1 MNAFPRKITKTLL
14 QIIET
19 MESERSNHVKNPGI
33 DFSRKRKMD
42 FRSLILFML
51 VMEGNTIGK
60 ELYNYF
66 SFSVD
71 TITRSG
77 FIQQREKL
85 LPTTMEYIFNEFNA
99 KTKSD
104 YLFHGYRLLACDGTR
119 IPICRNEKDSESF
132 YKPDRVSRGFNQ
144 LHLNALY
151 DLCSRKYVDA
161 VVRPRHTAGE
171 HNTMELMMDRLDHSA
186 KTIIVADRGYESYN
200 TIAHAMENGL
210 KFVIRVKDTASRSG
224 ILTGQGLSKTDAFDT
239 ILHLHL
245 THNKSIWDIDRIYY
259 KLLYSSTNLDYLS
272 KEKPVYDMEL
282 RTVRF
287 PISENEYECVV
298 TNLSYN
304 EFSTEEIKKI
314 YKMRWG
320 IESSFRELKYTIG
333 ILNLHTKKS
342 DQIVQE
348 IFARLVVYNF
358 CETIIQNYTVKQ
370 IGKNH
375 TYQLNFTMAIHICRQ
390 YLRCTVFKLKP
401 PNVYALLQ
409 QNILPVR
416 EERKYPRYIQ
426 NRGSVSFL
434 YRVP

>member
-1 MNAFPRKITKTLL
+1 MNDFPRKITKTLL

-42 FRSLILFML
+42 FKSLILFML

-60 ELYNYF
+60 ELYDYF
-66 SFSVD
+66 SFSID
-71 TITRSG
+71 TITKSG

-99 KTKSD
+99 KTKGD
-104 YLFHGYRLLACDGTR
+104 FLYHGYRLLACDGTR

-132 YKPDRVSRGFNQ
+132 YKPNRVSRGFNQ

-151 DLCSRKYVDA
+151 DLCSRKYIDA

-171 HNTMELMMDRLDHSA
+171 HNTMEMMMDRLDHST

-224 ILTGQGLSKTDAFDT
+224 ILTGQGLSRTDAFDT
-239 ILHLHL
+239 MLHLHL
-245 THNKSIWDIDRIYY
+245 THTRSIWDLDRNYF

-272 KEKPVYDMEL
+272 KEKPVYDMDL
-282 RTVRF
+282 RIVRF
-287 PISENEYECVV
+287 PVSENEYECVV
-298 TNLSYN
+298 TNLSYD
-304 EFSTEEIKKI
+304 EFTDKEIKKI
-314 YKMRWG
+314 YKLRWG

-333 ILNLHTKKS
+333 ILNFHTKKTE
-342 DQIVQE
+342 QIIQE

-358 CETIIQNYTVKQ
+358 CETIIRNHLVKHLCN
-370 IGKNH
+370 KH
-375 TYQLNFTMAIHICRQ
+375 TYQLNYTMAIHICRQ
-390 YLRCTVFKLKP
+390 YLRCDFLGCKP
-401 PNVYALLQ
+401 PNVGLLLRH
-409 QNILPVR
+409 NILPVR
-416 EERKYPRYIQ
+416 EGRKYPRNIQ
-426 NRGSVSFL
+426 NRGDVSFV